1 MWHFSARA
9 RAQYTTDVASS
20 AKKEK
25 DEVDRSTGVLHALIL
40 IKHQSLVAAA
50 QKKRDNALTEQTEQQ
65 GTHATSSATK
75 RT

>member
-25 DEVDRSTGVLHALIL
+25 DEVDRSTGVLHALTL
-40 IKHQSLVAAA
+40 KHQSLVAAA